1 MGAGGIS
8 TLLTRLLIIGGED
21 GISSPSGRRI
31 FAPRIIIAPP
41 APLPGPKVTP
51 PSEPIEPLV
60 VLTTWPNDAAAA
72 RIARELVESGLAA
85 CVNRVGAV
93 HSTYRWQGAIHDEP
107 EVLLVIKTLSIRYS
121 ELEMRLKSLHP
132 YDVPE
137 IIALPVARTSAEYL
151 AWLVGTAGT

>member
-1 MGAGGIS
+1 
-8 TLLTRLLIIGGED
+8 
-21 GISSPSGRRI
+21 
-31 FAPRIIIAPP
+31 
-41 APLPGPKVTP
+41 VTA
-51 PSEPIEPLV
+51 PSEPLDPLV
-60 VLTTWPNDAAAA
+60 VLTTCPDDAAAA

-85 CVNRVGAV
+85 CVNRIGAV

-137 IIALPVARTSAEYL
+137 IIALPVTRGSAEYL
-151 AWLVGTAGT
+151 AWLGGTVGA